1 MAEETNPE
9 IVKQMI
15 QDLRVQYLT
24 TPDFAMK
31 FELSNLLQKWLT
43 LAQRYE
49 KGSVFTQQDL
59 MGLIRAI
66 QSLPQDVQ
74 DQVFDAIAAELG
86 DKFSP
91 ALMDETWH
99 E

>member
-1 MAEETNPE
+1 MPETNPE

-15 QDLRVQYLT
+15 TDLHEQYLT
-24 TPDFAMK
+24 TSDFAMK
-31 FELSNLLQKWLT
+31 FELSNLLQKWLA

-66 QSLPQDVQ
+66 QSLPQEVQ

-91 ALMDETWH
+91 AMIGRE
-99 E
+99 